1 MAHPPQA
8 VASGARDR
16 PQRLRKPTRRSSIVC
31 RVILRVVPEHSK
43 SAVGRASK
51 LVGKGSGTAADLE
64 NARAV
69 LSNFRSAHAFP
80 LNAVTVTVRQK
91 ALAVNPNAVV
101 AQRLKRLPTI
111 LDKLTRIPTMSVTT
125 MHDLGGCRVIFET
138 VGEVDQLVEML
149 RDLPR
154 ARNRVTRVYDYL
166 HDDPDPKKSGYRG
179 MHLAY
184 EYGASKK
191 EYNGLRIELQVRTQL
206 QHAWATAVE
215 TMDLFSGSEL
225 KYGKGEPD
233 VIRFFVLVSSLMARE
248 EGTAPVPGADE
259 PAEESLAELARLEA
273 RLGIVGRLQGYA
285 AIVSSHA
292 TSDRRNALT
301 LELRRKEG
309 ALTVTVHETM
319 ADAEARLTELESRN
333 DDDLDAVLVNI
344 ARISQLQAAYPNY
357 YADTSM
363 FTDFVTSRIEG
374 RSR

>member
-1 MAHPPQA
+1 M
-8 VASGARDR
+8 VA
-16 PQRLRKPTRRSSIVC
+16 
-31 RVILRVVPEHSK
+31 RVVPEYSK
-43 SAVGRASK
+43 SAVSRASK
-51 LVGKGSGTAADLE
+51 LVGKGEGTPAELAE
-64 NARAV
+64 ARAI

-91 ALAVNPNAVV
+91 ALRVNSNAVV

-111 LDKLTRIPTMSVTT
+111 LDKLIRIPTMSVTT
-125 MHDLGGCRVIFET
+125 MHDLGGCRVVFET
-138 VGEVDQLVEML
+138 VDEVDELVNVL
-149 RDLPR
+149 RELPR

-166 HDDPDPKKSGYRG
+166 RDNPGPKRSGYRG
-179 MHLAY
+179 IHLVY
-184 EYGASKK
+184 EYGASKS
-191 EYNGLRIELQVRTQL
+191 EYRGLRIELQVRTQL

-225 KYGKGEPD
+225 KYGKGESE
-233 VIRFFVLVSSLMARE
+233 VIRFFVLVSSLMAGE
-248 EGTAPVPGADE
+248 EGTAPVPGAEDPVGE
-259 PAEESLAELARLEA
+259 LLDELARLEA
-273 RLGIVGRLQGYA
+273 RLGIVERLRGYA

-301 LELRRKEG
+301 LELRRGEG

-319 ADAEARLTELESRN
+319 AEAEARLTQLESQN

-363 FTDFVTSRIEG
+363 FTDFVTSRIKG
-374 RSR
+374 LPR

>member
-1 MAHPPQA
+1 MQ
-8 VASGARDR
+8 GL
-16 PQRLRKPTRRSSIVC
+16 RLGVIAYAAATRVQGSPIVYP
-31 RVILRVVPEHSK
+31 VVVHVVPEHSK

-51 LVGKGSGTAADLE
+51 LVGKGVGTPAELKE
-64 NARAV
+64 ARAV

-91 ALAVNPNAVV
+91 ALLVAPSAVV

-111 LDKLTRIPTMSVTT
+111 LDKLTRHPTMSVTT
-125 MHDLGGCRVIFET
+125 MHDLGGCRVVFES
-138 VGEVDQLVEML
+138 VDEVDQLINEL

-154 ARNRVTRVYDYL
+154 ARNRVTRIYDYL
-166 HDDPDPKKSGYRG
+166 HGEPGPKASGYRG

-184 EYGASKK
+184 EYRASKP
-191 EYNGLRIELQVRTQL
+191 EYHGLRIELQVRTQL

-233 VIRFFVLVSSLMARE
+233 VIRYFVLVSSLMAHE
-248 EGTAPVPGADE
+248 EGSSSVPGAEGTAK
-259 PAEESLAELARLEA
+259 SLLTELAQLES
-273 RLGIVGRLQGYA
+273 RLGIVGRLRGYA
-285 AIVSSHA
+285 AIVGDHA
-292 TSDRRNALT
+292 TNDRRNALT
-301 LELRRKEG
+301 LELRRQEG

-319 ADAEARLTELESRN
+319 AEAEARLTELESRD

-363 FTDFVTSRIEG
+363 FTDFVTSRTVD
-374 RSR
+374 SPS

>member
-1 MAHPPQA
+1 M
-8 VASGARDR
+8 VA
-16 PQRLRKPTRRSSIVC
+16 
-31 RVILRVVPEHSK
+31 RVVPEHSK

-51 LVGKGSGTAADLE
+51 LVGKGRGTPEPLSD
-64 NARAV
+64 ARAV

-91 ALAVNPNAVV
+91 AILVNPNAVV

-111 LDKLTRIPTMSVTT
+111 LDKLTRHPTMSVTT
-125 MHDLGGCRVIFET
+125 MHDLGGCRVIFES
-138 VGEVDQLVEML
+138 VKEVDDLVDGL

-166 HDDPDPKKSGYRG
+166 HDDPGPKESGYRG
-179 MHLAY
+179 VHLAY
-184 EYGASKK
+184 EYGASKA
-191 EYNGLRIELQVRTQL
+191 EYHGLRIELQVRTQL

-233 VIRFFVLVSSLMARE
+233 VIRFFVLVSSLMAGE
-248 EGTAPVPGADE
+248 EGTAPVPGAKAPVDDL
-259 PAEESLAELARLEA
+259 LAELAGFEDA
-273 RLGIVGRLQGYA
+273 LGIVGRLRGYA
-285 AIVSSHA
+285 AIVNDHA

-301 LELRRKEG
+301 LELRRSEG
-309 ALTVTVHETM
+309 TLTVAVHETM
-319 ADAEARLTELESRN
+319 AEAEARLTELESLN

>member
-1 MAHPPQA
+1 MA
-8 VASGARDR
+8 
-16 PQRLRKPTRRSSIVC
+16 
-31 RVILRVVPEHSK
+31 E
-43 SAVGRASK
+43 
-51 LVGKGSGTAADLE
+51 
-64 NARAV
+64 ARAV

-91 ALAVNPNAVV
+91 ALSINPNAVV

-111 LDKLTRIPTMSVTT
+111 LDKLVRIPTMSVTT

-138 VGEVDQLVEML
+138 VTEVEQLVKEL

-166 HDDPDPKKSGYRG
+166 HDDPGPKKSGYRG

-184 EYGASKK
+184 EYGASKA
-191 EYNGLRIELQVRTQL
+191 EYHGLRIELQVRTQL

-225 KYGKGEPD
+225 KYGKGDPD
-233 VIRFFVLVSSLMARE
+233 VIRFFVLVSSLMALE
-248 EGTAPVPGADE
+248 EGKALVPGATGTRGVLLE
-259 PAEESLAELARLEA
+259 ELAKLEST
-273 RLGIVGRLQGYA
+273 LGIVGRLRGYA

-319 ADAEARLTELESRN
+319 AEAEARLMELESRN
-333 DDDLDAVLVNI
+333 DTDLDAVLVNI

-363 FTDFVTSRIEG
+363 FTDFVTATTATS
-374 RSR
+374 

>member
-1 MAHPPQA
+1 M
-8 VASGARDR
+8 V
-16 PQRLRKPTRRSSIVC
+16 K
-31 RVILRVVPEHSK
+31 RVVPEHSK
-43 SAVGRASK
+43 SAVARASK
-51 LVGKGSGTAADLE
+51 TMGKGRGTPDELAA
-64 NARAV
+64 ARAV

-91 ALAVNPNAVV
+91 ALIINPNAVV

-125 MHDLGGCRVIFET
+125 MHDLGGCRVVFET
-138 VGEVDQLVEML
+138 VEEVEELVRAL

-166 HDDPDPKKSGYRG
+166 HNDPGPKTSGYRG
-179 MHLAY
+179 VHLAY
-184 EYGASKK
+184 EYGASKP
-191 EYNGLRIELQVRTQL
+191 EYHGLRIELQVRTQL

-225 KYGKGEPD
+225 KYGKGEAE
-233 VIRFFVLVSSLMARE
+233 VIRFFALVSSLMALE
-248 EGTAPVPGADE
+248 EGTAPVPGADGQI
-259 PAEESLAELARLEA
+259 ADLLQELATLES
-273 RLGIVGRLQGYA
+273 RLGIVGRLRGYA

-319 ADAEARLTELESRN
+319 AEAESRLTELESRN
-333 DDDLDAVLVNI
+333 DADLDAVLVNI

-363 FTDFVTSRIEG
+363 FTDFVTARID
-374 RSR
+374 SAQS